1 MLRTILGALAGFVTW
16 WIVVSLINRGVL
28 HPLWPAYATADT
40 PAMVFD
46 LPMKIA
52 RLAES
57 SLASV
62 AAALV
67 ARRVAPGSRY
77 AAPASGLLLLIMFVP
92 VHYMIWAKFPIW
104 YHAYFLS
111 SLVLLPLLTD
121 SLLGR
126 TSTPAPAA
134 AA

>member
-1 MLRTILGALAGFVTW
+1 MLRTILGAVAGFIAW
-16 WIVVSLINRGVL
+16 WIIVSLTNRGMHLV
-28 HPLWPAYATADT
+28 WPAYAAADT

-46 LPMKIA
+46 FHMKIA

-57 SLASV
+57 SIASIL
-62 AAALV
+62 AALV
-67 ARRVAPGSRY
+67 ARAVAPASRY
-77 AAPASGLLLLIMFVP
+77 AAPASGMLLLIMFVP

-111 SLVLLPLLTD
+111 SLVVLPLLVQW
-121 SLLGR
+121 LLGNR
-126 TSTPAPAA
+126 ANSAPAA